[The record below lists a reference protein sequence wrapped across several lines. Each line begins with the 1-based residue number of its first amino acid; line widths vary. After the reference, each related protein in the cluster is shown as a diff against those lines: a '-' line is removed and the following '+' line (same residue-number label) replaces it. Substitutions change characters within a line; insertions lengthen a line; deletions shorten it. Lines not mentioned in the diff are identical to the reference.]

1 MANFSGEWLLFL
13 SCDTIQSNSVGKN
26 EARMDSHRK
35 GDYLTRILLVRHGE
49 TELQSSLRYWG
60 KTDVDLAQIG
70 LHQADQLRD
79 RLATENIN
87 AIYSS
92 ELKRANDTAVIIATR
107 HNLKVTT
114 CPELREVDF
123 GRLEG
128 LDFTEVHQ
136 QFPEIEQMW
145 VTRNPALIY
154 PDGESLTGF
163 EERVSGFKTRLQN
176 HRAEET
182 ILVVAHAG
190 VVRTLIC
197 QLLELG
203 MQNRWSLRV
212 DLASLSIVETYPE
225 INVLCLLNDV
235 SHLMA
240 ERNS

>member
-1 MANFSGEWLLFL
+1 
-13 SCDTIQSNSVGKN
+13 
-26 EARMDSHRK
+26 
-35 GDYLTRILLVRHGE
+35 
-49 TELQSSLRYWG
+49 
-60 KTDVDLAQIG
+60 
-70 LHQADQLRD
+70 
-79 RLATENIN
+79 
-87 AIYSS
+87 
-92 ELKRANDTAVIIATR
+92 VIIATR
-107 HNLKVTT
+107 HNLRVTT

-128 LDFTEVHQ
+128 LDFTEIQQ
-136 QFPEIEQMW
+136 QFPEIEKMW

-212 DLASLSIVETYPE
+212 DLGSLSIVETYPE